1 MYILVVEDDAD
12 VATFVVTGLRDAG
25 HVVEFAANG
34 QDGLALALTNRF
46 DVIILDRQ
54 LPGGVDGANILKT
67 LRDNGIHTA
76 ALFLSGLGQLSDWV
90 KGLQAGGDD
99 YIVKPASIAE
109 ILQRV
114 DALAKQNL
122 AGNPVPTAG

>member
-12 VATFVVTGLRDAG
+12 VAKFVVSGLREAG

-34 QDGLALALTNRF
+34 QDGLALALAKHF

-67 LRDNGIHTA
+67 LREKSVNTP

-90 KGLQAGGDD
+90 KGLQSGGDD
-99 YIVKPASIAE
+99 YIVKPATIAE
-109 ILQRV
+109 ILRRV
-114 DALAKQNL
+114 EALHQQT
-122 AGNPVPTAG
+122 TAATL

>member
-1 MYILVVEDDAD
+1 LYILVVEDDAD
-12 VATFVVTGLRDAG
+12 VAKFVVSGLREAG

-34 QDGLALALTNRF
+34 QDGLALALAKHF

-67 LRDNGIHTA
+67 LREKSVNSP

-90 KGLQAGGDD
+90 KGLQSGGDD
-99 YIVKPASIAE
+99 YIVKPATIAE
-109 ILQRV
+109 ILRRV
-114 DALAKQNL
+114 EALHQQT
-122 AGNPVPTAG
+122 TAATL

>member
-12 VATFVVTGLRDAG
+12 VAKFVVSGLREAG

-34 QDGLALALTNRF
+34 QEGLALALAKHF

-54 LPGGVDGANILKT
+54 LPGGIDGANILKT
-67 LRDNGIHTA
+67 LRDKGINTP

-90 KGLQAGGDD
+90 KGLQSGGDD

-109 ILQRV
+109 ILLRV
-114 DALAKQNL
+114 ESLHEQNAASTL
-122 AGNPVPTAG
+122 

>member
-12 VATFVVTGLRDAG
+12 VAKFVVSGLREAG

-34 QDGLALALTNRF
+34 QDGLALALAKQV

-54 LPGGVDGANILKT
+54 LPGGIDGANILKT
-67 LRDNGIHTA
+67 LRDKGINTP

-90 KGLQAGGDD
+90 KGLQSGGDD
-99 YIVKPASIAE
+99 YIVKPATMSE
-109 ILQRV
+109 ILLRV
-114 DALAKQNL
+114 EALHQQT
-122 AGNPVPTAG
+122 TAATL